1 MKDRMLQSP
10 NDKYGVEE
18 RQGEEKIKK
27 KNKKDF

>member
-1 MKDRMLQSP
+1 MLQSP

-27 KNKKDF
+27 QKRFLTLI